1 MGAIVSPIWGKLG
14 DIHGR
19 KLMLIR
25 ASLGMAIIMTL
36 MGFVTDVYQLVA
48 LRFLMGA
55 VSGFLSTA
63 MTFIATG
70 GVSGSLLG
78 PLLGGYLSEL
88 IGMRHV
94 FLVTGAFYSFPFSS
108 FFFLHEEN
116 HSAQAKNTA
125 EKVWTMVPAK
135 HLIISLFVTTFIIQL
150 ANMSVQPIVTLY
162 VKNLVGPHTAHIETI
177 AGAVM
182 SATGLAVIL
191 AAPRLGRLSDHIGP
205 QNVSCSVI
213 CCRNYFYPA
222 SICNVS
228 LATINSSIFIRYRK
242 AGLLPSVQT
251 LLKQYTNPCY
261 GTNIWI

>member
-63 MTFIATG
+63 MTFIAAETPKEHSGWAISTISTG

-88 IGMRHV
+88 IGM
-94 FLVTGAFYSFPFSS
+94 
-108 FFFLHEEN
+108 
-116 HSAQAKNTA
+116 
-125 EKVWTMVPAK
+125 
-135 HLIISLFVTTFIIQL
+135 
-150 ANMSVQPIVTLY
+150 
-162 VKNLVGPHTAHIETI
+162 
-177 AGAVM
+177 
-182 SATGLAVIL
+182 
-191 AAPRLGRLSDHIGP
+191 
-205 QNVSCSVI
+205 
-213 CCRNYFYPA
+213 
-222 SICNVS
+222 
-228 LATINSSIFIRYRK
+228 
-242 AGLLPSVQT
+242 
-251 LLKQYTNPCY
+251 
-261 GTNIWI
+261 

>member
-1 MGAIVSPIWGKLG
+1 MTGTSSIAQWSGLAFGVTFFLMGAIVSPIWGKLG

-63 MTFIATG
+63 MTFIAAETPKEHSGWAISTISTG

-94 FLVTGAFYSFPFSS
+94 FLVTGAFYSFPFIVFSS
-108 FFFLHEEN
+108 YMKKITLLK
-116 HSAQAKNTA
+116 Q
-125 EKVWTMVPAK
+125 KVQTKKYGRWFQL

-162 VKNLVGPHTAHIETI
+162 VKNLVGPQTAHIETI

-205 QNVSCSVI
+205 QK
-213 CCRNYFYPA
+213 R
-222 SICNVS
+222 
-228 LATINSSIFIRYRK
+228 
-242 AGLLPSVQT
+242 
-251 LLKQYTNPCY
+251 
-261 GTNIWI
+261 

>member
-63 MTFIATG
+63 MTFIAAETPQEHSGWAISTISTG

-116 HSAQAKNTA
+116 HSAQAKSTN

-162 VKNLVGPHTAHIETI
+162 VKNLVGPQTAHIETI

-191 AAPRLGRLSDHIGP
+191 AAPRLGRLSDQIGP
-205 QNVSCSVI
+205 QK
-213 CCRNYFYPA
+213 R
-222 SICNVS
+222 
-228 LATINSSIFIRYRK
+228 
-242 AGLLPSVQT
+242 
-251 LLKQYTNPCY
+251 
-261 GTNIWI
+261 

>member
-1 MGAIVSPIWGKLG
+1 MTGTSSIAQWSGLAFGVTFLMGAIVSPIWGKLG

-63 MTFIATG
+63 MTFIAAETPQEHSGWAISTISTG

-116 HSAQAKNTA
+116 HSAQAKSTN

-162 VKNLVGPHTAHIETI
+162 VKNLVGPQTAHIETI

-205 QNVSCSVI
+205 QK
-213 CCRNYFYPA
+213 R
-222 SICNVS
+222 
-228 LATINSSIFIRYRK
+228 
-242 AGLLPSVQT
+242 
-251 LLKQYTNPCY
+251 
-261 GTNIWI
+261 

>member
-1 MGAIVSPIWGKLG
+1 MTGTSSIAQWSGLAFGVTFLMGAIVSPIWGKLG

-63 MTFIATG
+63 MTFIAAETPQEHSGWAISTISTG

-116 HSAQAKNTA
+116 HSAQAK
-125 EKVWTMVPAK
+125 KYKRKKYGRW
-135 HLIISLFVTTFIIQL
+135 FQL
-150 ANMSVQPIVTLY
+150 
-162 VKNLVGPHTAHIETI
+162 
-177 AGAVM
+177 
-182 SATGLAVIL
+182 
-191 AAPRLGRLSDHIGP
+191 
-205 QNVSCSVI
+205 
-213 CCRNYFYPA
+213 
-222 SICNVS
+222 
-228 LATINSSIFIRYRK
+228 
-242 AGLLPSVQT
+242 
-251 LLKQYTNPCY
+251 
-261 GTNIWI
+261 NI

>member
-1 MGAIVSPIWGKLG
+1 MTGTSSIAQWSGLAFGVTFLMGAIVSPIWGKLG

-63 MTFIATG
+63 MTFIAAETPQEHSGWAISTISTG

-94 FLVTGAFYSFPFSS
+94 FLVTGAFIPFLSHRFSFYM
-108 FFFLHEEN
+108 
-116 HSAQAKNTA
+116 K
-125 EKVWTMVPAK
+125 K
-135 HLIISLFVTTFIIQL
+135 I
-150 ANMSVQPIVTLY
+150 
-162 VKNLVGPHTAHIETI
+162 
-177 AGAVM
+177 
-182 SATGLAVIL
+182 
-191 AAPRLGRLSDHIGP
+191 
-205 QNVSCSVI
+205 
-213 CCRNYFYPA
+213 
-222 SICNVS
+222 
-228 LATINSSIFIRYRK
+228 
-242 AGLLPSVQT
+242 T
-251 LLKQYTNPCY
+251 LLKQKVQTKKY
-261 GTNIWI
+261 GRWFQLNI

>member
-63 MTFIATG
+63 MTFIAAETPKEHSGWAISTISTG

-94 FLVTGAFYSFPFSS
+94 FLVTGAFYSFLFSS
-108 FFFLHEEN
+108 F
-116 HSAQAKNTA
+116 
-125 EKVWTMVPAK
+125 
-135 HLIISLFVTTFIIQL
+135 
-150 ANMSVQPIVTLY
+150 
-162 VKNLVGPHTAHIETI
+162 
-177 AGAVM
+177 
-182 SATGLAVIL
+182 
-191 AAPRLGRLSDHIGP
+191 
-205 QNVSCSVI
+205 
-213 CCRNYFYPA
+213 
-222 SICNVS
+222 
-228 LATINSSIFIRYRK
+228 SSYMKRIT
-242 AGLLPSVQT
+242 P
-251 LLKQYTNPCY
+251 LKQKVQQKKY
-261 GTNIWI
+261 GRWFQQSI

>member
-1 MGAIVSPIWGKLG
+1 MASWKRNLMICWLGCFTTAAGMSLVIPFLSFYIEELGVTGTSSIAQWSGLAFGVTFLMGAIVSPIWGKLG

-63 MTFIATG
+63 MTFIAAETPKEHSGWAISTISTG

-94 FLVTGAFYSFPFSS
+94 FLVTGAFLFLSFLIVFS
-108 FFFLHEEN
+108 
-116 HSAQAKNTA
+116 
-125 EKVWTMVPAK
+125 
-135 HLIISLFVTTFIIQL
+135 
-150 ANMSVQPIVTLY
+150 
-162 VKNLVGPHTAHIETI
+162 
-177 AGAVM
+177 
-182 SATGLAVIL
+182 
-191 AAPRLGRLSDHIGP
+191 
-205 QNVSCSVI
+205 
-213 CCRNYFYPA
+213 FYMKK
-222 SICNVS
+222 I
-228 LATINSSIFIRYRK
+228 
-242 AGLLPSVQT
+242 T
-251 LLKQYTNPCY
+251 LLKQKKYKRKKY
-261 GTNIWI
+261 GRWFQLNI